1 MIRTVVTP
9 KDTDLHIAIPSDYVG
24 KQVEVLLYTTDEPTQ
39 LPSTEII
46 VDIYAYNKD
55 IDDAM
60 KRIDDGNF
68 TTQEDLEKEME
79 SW

>member
-9 KDTDLHIAIPSDYVG
+9 TDTDLHIAIPKDYVG
-24 KQVEVLLYTTDEPTQ
+24 KQVEVLLYTTDEPMQIPAAET
-39 LPSTEII
+39 
-46 VDIYAYNKD
+46 VDIEAYNKE

-60 KRIDDGNF
+60 KRIDGGNF